1 MSDRLS
7 VEKRLTLVKFVIHE
21 EPHITIDLEKC
32 KGCIEKYCTKVC
44 PAGLYTLDEKGNVSF
59 NYEGCF
65 ECGACRIACT
75 HGSVKWSYPLGGYG
89 VYFQF
94 G

>member
-1 MSDRLS
+1 MEEKFS
-7 VEKRLTLVKFVIHE
+7 VEKRLTLVKFIIHE
-21 EPHITIDLEKC
+21 EPHITIDSDKC
-32 KGCIEKYCTKVC
+32 RRCIEKYCTKVC
-44 PAGLYTLDEKGNVSF
+44 PAGLYTLGDNGEVVF

-65 ECGACRIACT
+65 ECGACRIAC
-75 HGSVKWSYPLGGYG
+75 SEEAVKWTYPPGGYG